1 MKIVRIL
8 LAIEGQNVVGTT
20 GGMDIANGEG
30 KAMDAKDVSDNVLC
44 YCKNVVSEDLAKR
57 KKELDKKIE
66 ENTK

>member
-8 LAIEGQNVVGTT
+8 LAIEDDQVVGTS

-30 KAMDAKDVSDNVLC
+30 KAMNDKDVYENVLC
-44 YCKNVVSEDLAKR
+44 YCNDVISKHMAKR

>member
-8 LAIEGQNVVGTT
+8 LAIEDDKVVGTA

-30 KAMDAKDVSDNVLC
+30 KAMDDKDVNENVLC
-44 YCKNVVSEDLAKR
+44 YCKDVISKDLAKR

-66 ENTK
+66 EKE

>member
-8 LAIEGQNVVGTT
+8 LAIEGKNVVGTT

-66 ENTK
+66 EKDG